1 MSEKNDSPSLARIDL
16 NLFRVFEVVYR
27 ERNLTRAAAVLHV
40 SQSAVSHSLARLRE
54 HFSDPLF
61 VREGRGV
68 TPTAAAMR
76 LAPGIIDSLSR
87 LQQSLGYLQQFDPQ
101 EDARTFTI
109 SLPEQLEPV
118 LIPPLLTHLRK
129 QAPRSRVRTVGV
141 RWSELKLELAAGRID
156 LAVQIARP
164 ADASLARC
172 SWSRSHCAW
181 SPVRSLRVS

>member
-87 LQQSLGYLQQFDPQ
+87 LQQTQF
-101 EDARTFTI
+101 
-109 SLPEQLEPV
+109 S
-118 LIPPLLTHLRK
+118 
-129 QAPRSRVRTVGV
+129 
-141 RWSELKLELAAGRID
+141 AG
-156 LAVQIARP
+156 
-164 ADASLARC
+164 
-172 SWSRSHCAW
+172 
-181 SPVRSLRVS
+181 